1 MKGDRS
7 MAIRRTHIDNVF
19 RQKFTFLD
27 RRILEDYF
35 KDDVLN
41 EETRTVLQ
49 EQWEQFDA
57 AHESR
62 LDPVYYKLYY
72 QLRHQKGGITGFRKR
87 FRDYSRIAAVFVAGL
102 LVAAGV
108 YLSMHAG
115 EETATLPVEFISHT
129 GFRNQFR
136 LPDGTSGWL
145 GYGSVLK
152 YHTDDRNRRIVD
164 LNGLAYFDVV
174 HQKKQPFVVQ
184 TPAGL
189 DVEVLGTKFNVSSY
203 QGDRVC
209 EVILEQGRVRLGVQG
224 HSVGELCPN
233 ERVVYRSA
241 DHAVE
246 KSRVDVSDYVAWK
259 DGKLI
264 LHDVSLEEA
273 CLKLGRFYNVEFE
286 IQTRRADD
294 KKVRLVLEDESL
306 ENALK
311 LLTMITSVQ
320 IQTEEI
326 KVLNNNSYS
335 KRKIIIK

>member
-1 MKGDRS
+1 
-7 MAIRRTHIDNVF
+7 MAIRRTHIDDVF
-19 RQKFTFLD
+19 KQKFTFHD

-35 KDDVLN
+35 RDGVLN

-62 LDPVYYKLYY
+62 PNLDPVYYKLYY
-72 QLRHQKGGITGFRKR
+72 QLHHQKGGISGLRKQFRN
-87 FRDYSRIAAVFVAGL
+87 YSRIAAVFAVGL
-102 LVAAGV
+102 LVVAGIYV
-108 YLSMHAG
+108 FNHAG
-115 EETATLPVEFISHT
+115 KDAVAPPVEFVSHT

-152 YHTDDRNRRIVD
+152 YHTDDRNRRIVE

-203 QGDRVC
+203 EGDHAC
-209 EVILEQGRVRLGVQG
+209 EVILEQGRVRLQVQG
-224 HSVGELCPN
+224 HLVGELCPN
-233 ERVVYRSA
+233 ERVVYHSA
-241 DHAVE
+241 NHAVE
-246 KSRVDVSDYVAWK
+246 KLSVDVSDYVAWK
-259 DGKLI
+259 DGKLV

-286 IQTRRADD
+286 IQTRKADD

-320 IQTEEI
+320 IRTADI
-326 KVLNNNSYS
+326 KVLNKNSYS